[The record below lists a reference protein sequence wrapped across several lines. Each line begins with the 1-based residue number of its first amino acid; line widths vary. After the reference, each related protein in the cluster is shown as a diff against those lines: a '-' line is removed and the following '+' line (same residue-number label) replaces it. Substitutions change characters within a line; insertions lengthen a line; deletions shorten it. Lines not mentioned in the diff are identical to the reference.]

1 MATQKS
7 AKKSIAA
14 SQPTVAVRLANA
26 FDKGKAKLAQDMAK
40 PVERSRSKQT
50 AIVGGLLGIGAAL
63 GVAFS

>member
-1 MATQKS
+1 MANQTKSVKPVAQPSVAIRMAT
-7 AKKSIAA
+7 
-14 SQPTVAVRLANA
+14 A
-26 FDKGKAKLAQDMAK
+26 FDKGKAKLAQDMRK